1 MSRKKQDQFETN
13 DKSENNKQGTVD
25 SGEAVEPVSSCQSVT
40 EAVPVDQESAEEVG
54 SSEF

>member
-1 MSRKKQDQFETN
+1 VSRKKQDQFETN